1 MIKGFLDSR
10 IPFIFAVFLEPNT
23 MNRLLYILCVASL
36 FSCTKAYR
44 IKGTSNISSI
54 DGKTISLMTS
64 VDNVWKVLDS
74 CEVLHGK
81 FFIVGRADT
90 NMIATLFLDGQPIM
104 PIILEPGKM
113 DVTIS
118 NIMLKVAGTPLNDS
132 LYAFIARKYK
142 LDLKAVDMERMESQM
157 IMNGYSQEEIQHS
170 IDSAYQA
177 LAEDMQGLVC
187 GFIGRNYDNV
197 LGLCGFSMLCNGLAY
212 PMITPLMQTVIDD
225 APQSFLEQPSISK
238 FLRMAREN
246 MEKHGMADVVYGQ

>member
-23 MNRLLYILCVASL
+23 MSRLLYILCVASL
-36 FSCTKAYR
+36 LSCTKAYR
-44 IKGTSNISSI
+44 IKGTSSISSI
-54 DGKTISLMTS
+54 DGKTITLMTS

-81 FFIVGRADT
+81 FFIAGKADT
-90 NMIATLFLDGQPIM
+90 NMIATLFLDGHPVM

-142 LDLKAVDMERMESQM
+142 LDLRAVDMERMESQM

-170 IDSAYQA
+170 IDSTYQA
-177 LAEDMQGLVC
+177 LSDDMQRLVC

-212 PMITPLMQTVIDD
+212 PMITPLMQTIIDN

-246 MEKHGMADVVYGQ
+246 MEKHGVADVVYEQ